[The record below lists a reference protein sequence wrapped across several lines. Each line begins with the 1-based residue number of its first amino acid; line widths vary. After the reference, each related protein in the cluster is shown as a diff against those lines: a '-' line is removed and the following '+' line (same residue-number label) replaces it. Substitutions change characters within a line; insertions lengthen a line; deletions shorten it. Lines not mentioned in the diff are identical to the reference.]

1 VRNNADKKH
10 GLKLNFSGSQG
21 NFFSTWNYTT
31 KDGKEYLESECHL
44 DLNAPQTQEASQAR
58 IAEIGR
64 NDKRGKKRKRRRQP
78 RISIYEVSQV
88 AVQKGIKSTLE
99 NCYPLLINR
108 RKKSKLIWPSL
119 SPTAATKQNKR
130 LYGSDGKFF
139 FFRFIFIFFYALFQ
153 DTNIIYNMV
162 CLSSTLINYLQDQKT

>member
-1 VRNNADKKH
+1 VRNYADKKH
-10 GLKLNFSGSQG
+10 GLKLNFSGSHG

-31 KDGKEYLESECHL
+31 KDGKEYLESECYL

-58 IAEIGR
+58 IAEMGR

-88 AVQKGIKSTLE
+88 ALQKEIKSTLE

-108 RKKSKLIWPSL
+108 RKKTKLIWPSL
-119 SPTAATKQNKR
+119 SPTTAAKQNKR
-130 LYGSDGKFF
+130 LCGSDGKFF
-139 FFRFIFIFFYALFQ
+139 FWFYFVFVFICFF
-153 DTNIIYNMV
+153 
-162 CLSSTLINYLQDQKT
+162 